1 MEPDTSKSVIVASL
15 ADPASTNIAE
25 NLIKL
30 FQFEKKEASTPNTRI
45 YSKGNLSL
53 VEIEE
58 LGIYATSRDI
68 PPEATTLIFASKH
81 VSSSGKPALTVH
93 TTGNPTREA
102 LYGGN
107 PEQLSFVD
115 PARIKTA
122 LRAMKDEA
130 ARAGLEI
137 EITMEATHHGPT
149 NFKIPVMFVEVGSGP
164 GQWTDPS
171 LGEVA
176 AKAIVH
182 AAETIESKSTN
193 AVGFGGTH
201 YSSKHTRI
209 CLEKELAIGHVLPR
223 HVFDKGISDSTIRQA
238 FDKTLNGCNTA
249 LLDWKG
255 LNGKQR
261 QHLLLLLDQWNVQVE
276 RC

>member
-1 MEPDTSKSVIVASL
+1 MEPDTSKPVIIASR

-25 NLIKL
+25 RLIKR
-30 FQFEKKEASTPNTRI
+30 FQFEEEETSTSGTRF
-45 YSKGNLSL
+45 YTKGSISL
-53 VEIEE
+53 VQIEE
-58 LGIYATSRDI
+58 PGIYATSRDI

-115 PARIKTA
+115 PANIKTA
-122 LRAMKDEA
+122 LRAMKSEA
-130 ARAGLEI
+130 ARADLEI

-149 NFKIPVMFVEVGSGP
+149 GFEIPVMFAEVGSGP
-164 GQWTDPS
+164 KQWTDPT
-171 LGEVA
+171 LGDVVA
-176 AKAIVH
+176 NAIVQ
-182 AAETIESKSTN
+182 AAETIRSKGPT
-193 AVGFGGTH
+193 AVGFGGPH
-201 YSSKHTRI
+201 YPSKHTRI
-209 CLEKELAIGHVLPR
+209 CLEEGLAVGHVLSR
-223 HVFDKGISDSTIRQA
+223 HAFDKGISDATIRQA

-261 QHLLLLLDQWNVQVE
+261 QHLLLLLDQWDVQVQ

>member
-1 MEPDTSKSVIVASL
+1 MESDTSKPVIIASR

-25 NLIKL
+25 SLIRR
-30 FQFEKKEASTPNTRI
+30 FQFEEKGASTPETRL
-45 YSKGNLSL
+45 YSMGSL
-53 VEIEE
+53 TLLEIEE
-58 LGIYATSRDI
+58 PGIFATSREI

-102 LYGGN
+102 LYGGI

-130 ARAGLEI
+130 ARAGLQI

-149 NFKIPVMFVEVGSGP
+149 NFEIPVMFVEVGSGP
-164 GQWTDPS
+164 GQWTDPT
-171 LGEVA
+171 LGDVA

-182 AAETIESKSTN
+182 AAKTIRPKGPT
-193 AVGFGGTH
+193 AVGFGGPH

-209 CLEKELAIGHVLPR
+209 CLEEGLAIGHILSR
-223 HVFDKGISDSTIRQA
+223 HAFDKGISDATIRQA
-238 FDKTLNGCNTA
+238 FDKTLKGCNTA

-261 QHLLLLLDQWNVQVE
+261 QHLLLLLDQWAVHVQ

>member
-1 MEPDTSKSVIVASL
+1 MEPLIHRPNIIASR

-25 NLIKL
+25 KLIKNL
-30 FQFEKKEASTPNTRI
+30 HFSKEETLARGITI

-53 VEIEE
+53 VEIGEP
-58 LGIYATSRDI
+58 GIYAKPGDI
-68 PPEATTLIFASKH
+68 PREATTLIFASKH

-93 TTGNPTREA
+93 TTGNPTCEA

-107 PEQLSFVD
+107 PEQLSYVD
-115 PARIKTA
+115 PLRIRNA
-122 LRAMKDEA
+122 LRALRDESA
-130 ARAGLEI
+130 KHGLDI

-149 NFKIPVMFVEVGSGP
+149 CFETPVMFVEIGSSP
-164 GQWTDPS
+164 KEWSDPI
-171 LGEVA
+171 LGEIA
-176 AKAIVH
+176 AAAIIR
-182 AAETIESKSTN
+182 AAETTESTGTN

-201 YSSKHTRI
+201 YSAKHTRTNM
-209 CLEKELAIGHVLPR
+209 EGNLAIGHIISR
-223 HVFDKGISDSTIRQA
+223 HAFDQGVSDTVIRQA
-238 FDKTLNGCNTA
+238 FDRTLNGSNTA

-261 QHLLLLLDQWNVQVE
+261 QHLLTLLEEWNIKVE